1 MTTGTNAIADALKTV
16 VEAID
21 TDVRF
26 YPEAEE
32 KPGGAAAGVACE
44 VWFSGTRRLSHGTTG
59 PWVTDATVE
68 LSTRAN
74 SPGWSEAI
82 RRIRAMSDPYG
93 STSILAAI
101 EDDIT
106 LGGVVTGCL
115 PHPSGAISEEV
126 RKKYADGDRWTKELR
141 LQVTWNPGAA

>member
-1 MTTGTNAIADALKTV
+1 MSTGTNAIADALQAV
-16 VEAID
+16 VQAID

-26 YPEAEE
+26 YPEADE
-32 KPGGAAAGVACE
+32 KPAGGVSCE
-44 VWFSGTRRLSHGTTG
+44 VWFTGVQRRSHGTSG
-59 PWVTDATVE
+59 AWEMDATIE

-74 SPGWSEAI
+74 APDWSAAL

-101 EDDIT
+101 EADIT

-115 PHPSGAISEEV
+115 PRAGGATGEEL
-126 RKKYADGDRWTKELR
+126 RKKYMDGDRWTRELWLR
-141 LQVTWNPGAA
+141 ITWNPGAA